1 MAMAAI
7 FALFFLCFSSHYKL
21 VEVWIVNGEVAVC
34 IRNAYGPW
42 AQLNKLAQTLS

>member
-7 FALFFLCFSSHYKL
+7 FSVLSCFSSHYKL

-34 IRNAYGPW
+34 IRNAFGPW
-42 AQLNKLAQTLS
+42 AQFHTQAQTLS